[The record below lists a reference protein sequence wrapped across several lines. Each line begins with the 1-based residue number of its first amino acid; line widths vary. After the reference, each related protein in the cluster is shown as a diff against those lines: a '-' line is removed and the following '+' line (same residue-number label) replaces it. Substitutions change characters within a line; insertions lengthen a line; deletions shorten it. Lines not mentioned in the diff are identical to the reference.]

1 MGMGQSQI
9 SNINTG
15 HVSSSSSKI
24 CSFFMKGNCNKANCK
39 FFHGYAENLQHID
52 LEKIHEKNIV
62 SMCQISDKKFISAD
76 DNMVQIWII
85 SAEDKKKCVGQQS
98 FENEK
103 ITKVIFSGEKA
114 IVATQIEQMYEK
126 NFTIKILSTRAC

>member
-1 MGMGQSQI
+1 MSQ
-9 SNINTG
+9 
-15 HVSSSSSKI
+15 SSSTNLTPGPVSGTSSKI
-24 CSFFMKGNCNKANCK
+24 CNFFMKGNCNKTNCK

-98 FENEK
+98 FDNEK

-126 NFTIKILSTRAC
+126 NFHY

>member
-1 MGMGQSQI
+1 
-9 SNINTG
+9 
-15 HVSSSSSKI
+15 
-24 CSFFMKGNCNKANCK
+24 MKGNCNKTNCK

-98 FENEK
+98 FDNEK

-126 NFTIKILSTRAC
+126 IFTIKILSTRAC